1 MESVRRTVALTK
13 VLTSTLLDD
22 TDDTDDHC
30 DTDHRGVADVR
41 HRAAGT
47 LEALGITL
55 TVTGPLTTSPRLGA
69 VNPQRGVGTLVVA
82 NHVSWLDIPALLA
95 LEPVRFLAKRE
106 VAGWPFVGG
115 QARRMGTLL
124 LDRWSLRGL
133 PASVDAV
140 AERLRAGETV
150 AVFPEATTW
159 CSAPGGPFRRAVF
172 QAALD
177 VGAPVRPVTLSYR
190 QRGEPSTIAA
200 FVGDD
205 GLAASLARVIRA
217 RGLEVHVDV
226 HDALDPTGDR
236 RTLARRAQ
244 RVVQGGAEFRHTAP
258 QKTPSQNTTP
268 QDATPHDTAHRDA
281 THHPTVGTDPAG
293 TTNDADTGPAHV

>member
-1 MESVRRTVALTK
+1 MNAAASPWRASSPCTPRCVTHRLPPVRTMESVRRTVALAK

-22 TDDTDDHC
+22 TNHHH
-30 DTDHRGVADVR
+30 DTDHRDTDHQCVADVR
-41 HRAAGT
+41 HRAAAA
-47 LEALGITL
+47 LDALGVAL
-55 TVTGPLTTSPRLGA
+55 TATGPLT
-69 VNPQRGVGTLVVA
+69 VNPQHAPREPQHGVGTLVVA
-82 NHVSWLDIPALLA
+82 NHVSWLDIPALLT

-133 PASVDAV
+133 PAAVDAV

-150 AVFPEATTW
+150 VVFPEATTW

-177 VGAPVRPVTLSYR
+177 AGAPVRPITLSYR
-190 QRGEPSTIAA
+190 QRGTPSTIAA

-205 GLAASLARVIRA
+205 GLASSLARVVRA
-217 RGLEVHVDV
+217 RELEIHVDV
-226 HDALDPTGDR
+226 HDLLDPAGDR
-236 RTLARRAQ
+236 RTLAHRAQ
-244 RVVQGGAEFRHTAP
+244 HAVQG
-258 QKTPSQNTTP
+258 
-268 QDATPHDTAHRDA
+268 DAASRPAAITN
-281 THHPTVGTDPAG
+281 AG
-293 TTNDADTGPAHV
+293 TGAAHV